1 MKRVKKEYT
10 KARKFSQKKGFETEK
25 AKDTSKYKE
34 MKTTTKVPTRIHSA
48 NRKTLEVAW
57 GYRRA
62 REQKGTHPLM
72 AFRAQTTC
80 MKEILINKNSIK

>member
-1 MKRVKKEYT
+1 MTHSRMTVALPDST
-10 KARKFSQKKGFETEK
+10 KNKN
-25 AKDTSKYKE
+25 KYKE

-62 REQKGTHPLM
+62 HEQKGTHPLM